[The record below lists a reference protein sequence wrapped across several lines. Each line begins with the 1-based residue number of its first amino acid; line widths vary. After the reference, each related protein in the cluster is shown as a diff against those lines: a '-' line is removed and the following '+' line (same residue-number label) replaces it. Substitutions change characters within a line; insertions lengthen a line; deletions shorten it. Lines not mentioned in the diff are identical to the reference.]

1 LSGIKCYIIPV
12 KLHFAG
18 SEGNSRQILII
29 VLLIVSVGVGVWTY
43 LPNLQGLLGPKASP
57 ATPAAPSAPAAP
69 SLQSSSP
76 SVMATNRVEAE
87 EKKKS
92 EASNVSGRLS
102 LAALKSPSVD
112 SKSNEESSTLNL
124 VNEGEVQDSSSKDG
138 KEELKEQFMAEKLNP
153 IKVAARVPSKA
164 VEKARMLAEKK
175 KGDMENR
182 TRLFL
187 QDAKIS
193 GVRLAG
199 KMSRLLF
206 NGEVYQLGDQVG
218 NEMKLTIQSMTPTQI
233 IFEDEKGK
241 VYPIHY

>member
-1 LSGIKCYIIPV
+1 V

-29 VLLIVSVGVGVWTY
+29 VLLIVSVGIGVWTY
-43 LPNLQGLLGPKASP
+43 LPNLQELLDPKPAV
-57 ATPAAPSAPAAP
+57 ATPQASFPPPSAPSNP
-69 SLQSSSP
+69 VTS
-76 SVMATNRVEAE
+76 RVEAGV
-87 EKKKS
+87 KKGAEPVHS
-92 EASNVSGRLS
+92 AGRLS
-102 LAALKSPSVD
+102 MSALMNTSVEGE
-112 SKSNEESSTLNL
+112 SNDKASRLNL
-124 VNEGEVQDSSSKDG
+124 VQEGEVQDSSANDN
-138 KEELKEQFMAEKLNP
+138 KEQFVAEKLNP

-218 NEMKLTIQSMTPTQI
+218 HEMKLTIQSMTPTQI

-241 VYPIHY
+241 VYPVHY

>member
-1 LSGIKCYIIPV
+1 M

-43 LPNLQGLLGPKASP
+43 LPNLQGMLGPKASP
-57 ATPAAPSAPAAP
+57 AVPVAPSALAAPSI
-69 SLQSSSP
+69 QSSSP
-76 SVMATNRVEAE
+76 SVMATNRVEAD

-138 KEELKEQFMAEKLNP
+138 KEQFIAEKLNP

-218 NEMKLTIQSMTPTQI
+218 HEMKLTIQSMTPTQI

-241 VYPIHY
+241 VYPVHY

>member
-1 LSGIKCYIIPV
+1 MV
-12 KLHFAG
+12 KTLVSSSPGDARG
-18 SEGNSRQILII
+18 ILII
-29 VLLIVSVGVGVWTY
+29 VVLIISLGLGVWTY
-43 LPNLQGLLGPKASP
+43 LPNLQELLSPKASP

-76 SVMATNRVEAE
+76 SVMATNRVGAE

-218 NEMKLTIQSMTPTQI
+218 NEMKLTIQSMTPTEI

-241 VYPIHY
+241 VYPLHY

>member
-1 LSGIKCYIIPV
+1 M

-18 SEGNSRQILII
+18 SEGNSRLILII

-57 ATPAAPSAPAAP
+57 AAPAAP

-76 SVMATNRVEAE
+76 SVATNRVEVD

-102 LAALKSPSVD
+102 LAAVKGPSVD

-218 NEMKLTIQSMTPTQI
+218 HEMKLTIQSMTPTQI

-241 VYPIHY
+241 VYPVHY

>member
-1 LSGIKCYIIPV
+1 MKPHYV
-12 KLHFAG
+12 A
-18 SEGNSRQILII
+18 SEGSSRQVVII
-29 VLLIVSVGVGVWTY
+29 VLLILSAGVGVWTY

-57 ATPAAPSAPAAP
+57 ATPAAPS
-69 SLQSSSP
+69 LQSSSP
-76 SVMATNRVEAE
+76 SVMATNRVEPD
-87 EKKKS
+87 EKKKMES
-92 EASNVSGRLS
+92 YNVSGRLS
-102 LAALKSPSVD
+102 LATVKSPSVD
-112 SKSNEESSTLNL
+112 RKSNEESSTLNL

-187 QDAKIS
+187 QDAKIN

-241 VYPIHY
+241 VYPVHY

>member
-1 LSGIKCYIIPV
+1 MKP
-12 KLHFAG
+12 HFVG
-18 SEGNSRQILII
+18 SEGSSRQILII

-43 LPNLQGLLGPKASP
+43 LPNLQGLLDPKPAV
-57 ATPAAPSAPAAP
+57 ATPPASLPPPSAPSIP
-69 SLQSSSP
+69 VTSR
-76 SVMATNRVEAE
+76 MEVEV
-87 EKKKS
+87 KKKAEPVLS
-92 EASNVSGRLS
+92 AGRLS
-102 LAALKSPSVD
+102 LSGIRNSSVEGE
-112 SKSNEESSTLNL
+112 SNDKAYRLNL
-124 VNEGEVQDSSSKDG
+124 VQEGEVQDSSAN
-138 KEELKEQFMAEKLNP
+138 ENKEQFLAEKLNP

-218 NEMKLTIQSMTPTQI
+218 HEMKLTIQSMTPTQI

-241 VYPIHY
+241 VYPVHY